1 MGRPRRRP
9 HRKPWGE
16 LAGAI
21 VAALVLTV
29 VISILATLWVESG
42 GNMSAPIDIG
52 GRWGEGTLG
61 TAVVAFGAVI
71 VVLAVAISLSIRSLL
86 RKGSRAGRGTGR

>member
-29 VISILATLWVESG
+29 VISILATLWIESG
-42 GNMSAPIDIG
+42 GNMSAPIDLG

-61 TAVVAFGAVI
+61 SAVASLGMVI
-71 VVLAVAISLSIRSLL
+71 VMLSVTMALSIRSLL
-86 RKGSRAGRGTGR
+86 RKWPRTTRGTGR